1 MKGASFLLWSLTVL
15 TLSCHQPDM
24 KFRLTEVTPL
34 DSIPGASGLGINEQ
48 YIMVIGDNSPHLYLL
63 DHTAKPSGIINIYP
77 TDDFKDGKIK
87 KSLKP
92 DFEALE
98 MIKGETHDEVLIFG
112 SGSRGP
118 QRDVFIH
125 VILAPEPIVK
135 TFDLVA
141 FYDHLREMDEMSG
154 YELNIEAVALHEN
167 QLLLFNRGKNLIFS
181 FDYLSFLGF
190 INDGIPYPHPV
201 VTEVV
206 LPQLNGFVSGFS
218 GATMIPGTSTLLFTT
233 SVEDTPNAY
242 DDGEILGSFIGMVD
256 LSRSGQPIRYFLIEE
271 DNQPYK
277 VKIESIAI
285 LNQMSKNELEVL
297 MVTDSDGDKS
307 LLLKGILTW

>member
-1 MKGASFLLWSLTVL
+1 M
-15 TLSCHQPDM
+15 
-24 KFRLTEVTPL
+24 
-34 DSIPGASGLGINEQ
+34 
-48 YIMVIGDNSPHLYLL
+48 
-63 DHTAKPSGIINIYP
+63 
-77 TDDFKDGKIK
+77 
-87 KSLKP
+87 
-92 DFEALE
+92 
-98 MIKGETHDEVLIFG
+98 
-112 SGSRGP
+112 
-118 QRDVFIH
+118 
-125 VILAPEPIVK
+125 
-135 TFDLVA
+135 A

-181 FDYLSFLGF
+181 FDYISFLGF
-190 INDGIPYPHPV
+190 LNDGIPYPHPV

-242 DDGEILGSFIGMVD
+242 DDGEVLGSFIGMVD